1 MKFYDR
7 EKELNVLQER
17 LNSPHFDLIYL
28 LGKRRVGKTELI
40 QHLNTT
46 ILQSDFLYIFV
57 ERMDLSV
64 FLTNQ
69 QEYMEEKFG
78 VRYAFRN
85 IEDFLNAF
93 FLQDK
98 INILVIDEFQN
109 FNHIDKSIFST
120 FQKKV
125 DEYRKVS
132 NKKIIVLGSL
142 QSMMIK
148 IFENANEPLYKRAT
162 FHLFLKEFD
171 LDTQVEIL
179 KDLFGTQYTHQILLD
194 LYAIFGGIPYY
205 FNALW
210 EKQYKHYSLP
220 QIFRDLFFSE
230 FALLKE
236 EGKEILIE
244 EFGQKYKRFFA
255 ILKTIARGKHKRN
268 EIESEL

>member
-7 EKELNVLQER
+7 KQEIEVLNQR
-17 LNSPHFDLIYL
+17 LTSSYFDLIYL

-40 QHLNTT
+40 QHLHTN
-46 ILQSDFLYIFV
+46 ILQSDFLYLFV

-69 QEYMEEKFG
+69 QEYMEEKLG
-78 VRYAFRN
+78 VRYEFRN

-93 FLQDK
+93 FSQDK

-125 DEYRKVS
+125 DEYHKKS

-162 FHLFLKEFD
+162 FHLFLKEFG
-171 LDTQVEIL
+171 LETQIEIL
-179 KDLFGTQYTHQILLD
+179 KDLFGKQYTHKILLD
-194 LYAIFGGIPYY
+194 LYSIFG
-205 FNALW
+205 
-210 EKQYKHYSLP
+210 
-220 QIFRDLFFSE
+220 
-230 FALLKE
+230 
-236 EGKEILIE
+236 
-244 EFGQKYKRFFA
+244 
-255 ILKTIARGKHKRN
+255 
-268 EIESEL
+268 